1 MSRIIAVTSGKGG
14 VGKTNVSVNLSIRL
28 SALGFK
34 TCLFDADLGLAN
46 INILLGLVPE
56 YTLADL
62 IDGTCR
68 FEDLVIRNV
77 HGVDIIPGSTGV
89 TMLADLDGEGV
100 NTLIRKLSALDD
112 YDYILIDTAAGISRQ
127 VMAFCMAASHV
138 ILTVVP
144 EATSLTDAYS
154 LLKVLHQNGYDRPVR
169 VLINRSKTVDAGRR
183 IFEKFNATVTK
194 FLPLPIRFLGA
205 MVNDEGVNDAVA
217 RQIPFVIDNPEG
229 QASRQL
235 DDITAR
241 LVRMDAKGNEGH
253 SMGRFLRQVLGRIG
267 KVITSVPKPGHA
279 NIDRA
284 IQPSKTPEPPEA
296 IEQEELT
303 TQVLMALQH
312 LVKNTDRII
321 GELAALRQSISGQN
335 KPADDPVETPAQ
347 SSGATPVIELDFEKY
362 VRTRSESHPGR
373 GTSHEPS

>member
-68 FEDLVIRNV
+68 FEDLVIRDV

-100 NTLIRKLSALDD
+100 GTLIRKLSALDD

-183 IFEKFNATVTK
+183 VFEKFNATVTK

-205 MVNDEGVNDAVA
+205 LVNDDGVNDAAA
-217 RQIPFVIDNPEG
+217 RQIPFVIDNPDG
-229 QASRQL
+229 PASRQL
-235 DDITAR
+235 DDIAAR
-241 LVRMDAKGNEGH
+241 LVRMDAKGKGEH
-253 SMGRFLRQVLGRIG
+253 SMGRFLRQVLVRIG
-267 KVITSVPKPGHA
+267 NVITSVPKPGQP
-279 NIDRA
+279 NTGRA
-284 IQPSKTPEPPEA
+284 IQPSHTPEPPETIA
-296 IEQEELT
+296 QDELA

-321 GELAALRQSISGQN
+321 GELAALRQSISGRDT
-335 KPADDPVETPAQ
+335 PVDDPAETPVQ
-347 SSGATPVIELDFEKY
+347 TSGSAPVIELDFEKY
-362 VRTRSESHPGR
+362 VRTRSESQSGR
-373 GTSHEPS
+373 GDSP

>member
-1 MSRIIAVTSGKGG
+1 M
-14 VGKTNVSVNLSIRL
+14 SVNLSIRL

-68 FEDLVIRNV
+68 FEDLVIRNI

-89 TMLADLDGEGV
+89 TRLADLDAEGV
-100 NTLIRKLSALDD
+100 DALIRKLSALDD

-127 VMAFCMAASHV
+127 VTAFCMAASHV

-169 VLINRSKTVDAGRR
+169 VLVNRSKTEDTGRR

-205 MVNDEGVNDAVA
+205 LVNDESVGDAAA
-217 RQIPFVIDNPEG
+217 RQIPFVIDNPDG
-229 QASRQL
+229 PASRQL

-241 LVRMDAKGNEGH
+241 LVRMDAKGKGDH
-253 SMGRFLRQVLGRIG
+253 SMGRFLRQVLVRIG
-267 KVITSVPKPGHA
+267 SVISPVPKSGQAGPG
-279 NIDRA
+279 RA
-284 IQPSKTPEPPEA
+284 IEPSNTLEPPETV
-296 IEQEELT
+296 ERDELAT
-303 TQVLMALQH
+303 EVLTALQH
-312 LVKNTDRII
+312 LVRNTDRII
-321 GELAALRQSISGQN
+321 GELAALRQSIAGQGT
-335 KPADDPVETPAQ
+335 PVDDPVETPVQ
-347 SSGATPVIELDFEKY
+347 RSGSTPVIELDFEKY
-362 VRTRSESHPGR
+362 VRSRSESQPGR
-373 GTSHEPS
+373 GMAHDPS